1 MVTTYFYCAWQHN
14 RYWDGTM
21 KRVNEIETSVYEK
34 LLGPNIAE
42 QSQKN
47 DFNKLSEIFAPL
59 NGKLLIRVQDE
70 NGEAIFTNKS
80 GNRRLGHLLLRTEYN
95 IGTKKYLVEFVRYK
109 PPNWNQEFLDWLSR
123 PGEWLKITYDRITM
137 PFLFFFVIW
146 TLFFAS
152 VIWYYKARLES
163 ERLFSVLREF
173 ETESDE
179 EELENFSPKC

>member
-1 MVTTYFYCAWQHN
+1 
-14 RYWDGTM
+14 M

-34 LLGPNIAE
+34 LLGLNIAE

-47 DFNKLSEIFAPL
+47 DFNKLAEIFAPL

-70 NGEAIFTNKS
+70 NGDAIFTNKS
-80 GNRRLGHLLLRTEYN
+80 GERRLGDLLLRTEYDL
-95 IGTKKYLVEFVRYK
+95 GTKKYLVEFVRYK
-109 PPNWNQEFLDWLSR
+109 PPNWNQVFLGWLSS
-123 PGEWLKITYDRITM
+123 PGEWFKFKITYDRITM
-137 PFLFFFVIW
+137 PFLFFLVIW

-152 VIWYYKARLES
+152 AIWYYKARLES